1 MVMALNLHHLRLF
14 ATVVEHG
21 GFGKAARVLNLSQPA
36 ISKSLNELERRLHV
50 TLIDRSGRSLVLT
63 EAGKTLYAR
72 AGELFGVERVAER
85 ELREL
90 RGLKRGALRV
100 AASTTIATYIL
111 PSYLGRFRT
120 RHPNVRIR
128 AANANT
134 RTVLRL
140 LLEFRV
146 DVALVEGPVSHSRV
160 QVLPWRQ
167 DELVVIAHPQHP
179 LLARELVQ
187 PRDLAEQPFL
197 VREPGSGTRE
207 VSERALALHDVR
219 FTNTTRVGGTEAIK
233 QAVAAGLGL
242 AIVSRAAARDQLAL
256 DRIAVLD
263 VEGLVIRRTLTQLKL
278 RDRPSSGV
286 ARELEALLAEMP
298 EDEPSSDASGHPGTT
313 RPG

>member
-1 MVMALNLHHLRLF
+1 MALNLHHLRLF
-14 ATVVEHG
+14 AAVVENG
-21 GFGKAARVLNLSQPA
+21 GFSKAARVLNLSQPA
-36 ISKSLNELERRLHV
+36 ISKSLNELERQLHV
-50 TLIDRSGRSLVLT
+50 TLLDRGGRSLVLT
-63 EAGKTLYAR
+63 EAGRTLYAR

-90 RGLKRGALRV
+90 RGLKRGSLRV

-160 QVLPWRQ
+160 HVIPWRE
-167 DELVVIAHPQHP
+167 DELVVIAHPEHP
-179 LLARELVQ
+179 LRRRRRVL
-187 PRDLAEQPFL
+187 PRDLADQSFL
-197 VREPGSGTRE
+197 VRERGSGTRE
-207 VSERALALHDVR
+207 VSARALALHDVR
-219 FTNTTRVGGTEAIK
+219 LTNTMRVGGTEAMK
-233 QAVAAGLGL
+233 HAVAAGLGL
-242 AIVSRAAARDQLAL
+242 AIVSRSAVRDQLAL

-278 RDRPSSGV
+278 RDRPSSGA
-286 ARELEALLAEMP
+286 ARELEGLLLEPP
-298 EDEPSSDASGHPGTT
+298 EDEPSSDASGDAGTT
-313 RPG
+313 RP